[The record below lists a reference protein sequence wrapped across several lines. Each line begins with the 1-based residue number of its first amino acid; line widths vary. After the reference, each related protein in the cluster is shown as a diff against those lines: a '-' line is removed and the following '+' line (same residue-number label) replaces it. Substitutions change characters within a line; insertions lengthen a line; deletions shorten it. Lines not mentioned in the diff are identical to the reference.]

1 MTGPKNT
8 LSPSRRL
15 RWLIVGYGRVGRCHA
30 AAINLID
37 HAELC
42 GIVTREP
49 AGSLSLPAETA
60 RGTSVFSNLSQAL
73 SVAKPDAVIIATP
86 HHTHRELALEALE
99 AGVAVLCEKPAGCSA
114 SDAEALVTAATR
126 QRTPLGVVLNQRA
139 NPHCIWLQQHIAQ
152 GALQCV
158 NVSIRG
164 ALGRMSG
171 WNTEAKLSGGGLLR
185 TVGIHYLDL
194 LRYFFGEPAHIN
206 GQLVDSTGQRAGVD
220 DVLALCTRH
229 TPGGHPVLATLT
241 LSATAERGAGP
252 VVMEIEAKEGRLRM
266 RGAEI
271 EWAEGIEPPP
281 PAPPVPA
288 GLIYGPGHLGIL
300 QAANEELLAGGDFPL
315 SLADHLPLLR
325 QIDALYRTHAATL

>member
-30 AAINLID
+30 AALDLLD
-37 HAELC
+37 HAALS

-49 AGSLSLPAETA
+49 ADSLSLPAETA
-60 RGTSVFSNLSQAL
+60 RGISVYGNLSQAL
-73 SVAKPDAVIIATP
+73 SVTKPDAVIIATP

-114 SDAEALVTAATR
+114 SDAETLVAAATR
-126 QRTPLGVVLNQRA
+126 QRIPLGVVLNQRA
-139 NPHCIWLQQHIAQ
+139 NPHCIWLQQKIAQ
-152 GALQCV
+152 GALRCV

-194 LRYFFGEPAHIN
+194 LRYFFGEPVTVS
-206 GQLVDSTGQRAGVD
+206 GQLVDSTARRAGVD
-220 DVLALCTRH
+220 DTLALCTRH
-229 TPGGHPVLATLT
+229 TQGGRSVLATLT

-252 VVMEIEAKEGRLRM
+252 VVIEIEAQEGRLRM

-281 PAPPVPA
+281 PSPPVPA
-288 GLIYGPGHLGIL
+288 GLVYGPGHLGIL
-300 QAANEELLAGGDFPL
+300 RAANAALLAGGDFPL
-315 SLADHLPLLR
+315 SLVDHLPLLR
-325 QIDALYRTHAATL
+325 QIDALYRANAATL